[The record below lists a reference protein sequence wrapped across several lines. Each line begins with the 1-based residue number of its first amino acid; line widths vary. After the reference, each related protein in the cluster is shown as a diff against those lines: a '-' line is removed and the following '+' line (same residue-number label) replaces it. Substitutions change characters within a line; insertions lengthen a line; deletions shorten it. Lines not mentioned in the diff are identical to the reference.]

1 MAVLKCTFC
10 GGELEV
16 NADLSV
22 GKCKYCDSIIT
33 IPKELDRKGNL
44 YNRAI
49 FLRQNN
55 EFDKAVS
62 AYEDILKEDNSD
74 AEAHWG
80 LVLSKFGI
88 EYVVDPKT
96 QERIPTCHRTQ
107 TQSILADPD
116 YLAAIEHSDA
126 ETRKVIENEAA
137 RINKIQ
143 ARILEIS
150 RNEKPYD
157 IFICYKETDE
167 SGNRTEDSVL
177 AQDLYYELTKKGYRV
192 FFARK
197 TIELGKEYEPIIFA
211 ALNSAKVMI
220 VLGTK
225 PEHFNAVWVKNEWSR
240 FIHMSKDAHKMIIP
254 AYRGMSP
261 YELPAELSA
270 FQSQDMSKIG
280 FMQDLVDG
288 IERCMHG
295 EVNRKPAPP
304 EPAQAYGTTSLKRLI
319 QNSDT
324 YLKLGNYGAAEEV
337 YTTITRDYPEDY
349 RGWWGLIVCNTRKFS
364 DITIIVSDQIAKQK
378 LSEWFGYVKQLA
390 SPEEFENLE
399 SQYTKYMREV
409 SLFDADKVA
418 DKMADGDMEIVNSKI
433 SGYDSEIQNK
443 QKYIKRLEESIK
455 KSEENWKYKD
465 NLHRSEIKNN
475 ENSIYANEYMRSE
488 KKKGWMLICLGVIA
502 AFAGII
508 IFLLCFS
515 IIKDE
520 IYLLVSA
527 LSITAG
533 YVLCKVG
540 SKKSEGPPIEEI
552 GIKIAVA
559 KTDIQNAKK
568 ALEDDKKNCDR
579 EIAAIRSK
587 ISGVE
592 NEIAALNEKI
602 ARCKSYLKLGK
613 DKIYELWFSK
623 ACEAFGES
631 KPFDSHIQELRNA
644 AFEISAE
651 DAADT
656 ISISCP
662 ACGEEIRESIS
673 VLEVNGYAVCGN
685 CGHTVQLS
693 ESSKEQ

>member
-240 FIHMSKDAHKMIIP
+240 FLHMSKDAHKMIIP

-295 EVNRKPAPP
+295 EVSEKPAPQQ
-304 EPAQAYGTTSLKRLI
+304 PAQAYGTTSLKRLI

-349 RGWWGLIVCNTRKFS
+349 RGWWGLIVCITRNFS
-364 DITIIVSDQIAKQK
+364 NISIYSDTTIDQIKTWK
-378 LSEWFGYVKQLA
+378 LREWFGYVKQLA

-409 SLFDADKVA
+409 FLFEADKAA
-418 DKMADGDMEIVNSKI
+418 DKATNEDMKTVNSKI
-433 SGYDSEIQNK
+433 SGYNGEIQDK
-443 QKYIKRLEESIK
+443 QKYIKRLEESTK

-465 NLHRSEIKNN
+465 NLHRSKIRDN
-475 ENSIYANEYMRSE
+475 ENSLYADENMRS
-488 KKKGWMLICLGVIA
+488 KKKKAVIFGCVAVPVGFITFISFLKFDNELPWMLGVVI
-502 AFAGII
+502 FTFGI
-508 IFLLCFS
+508 
-515 IIKDE
+515 
-520 IYLLVSA
+520 SA
-527 LSITAG
+527 LKWSMDKKTQLSFK
-533 YVLCKVG
+533 VLDDRILK
-540 SKKSEGPPIEEI
+540 
-552 GIKIAVA
+552 A
-559 KTDIQNAKK
+559 KTEIQKATKEKEDCKK
-568 ALEDDKKNCDR
+568 YCDN

-587 ISGVE
+587 IRGAE

-602 ARCKSYLKLGK
+602 ARCKSYLELGK
-613 DKIYELWFSK
+613 DKIYELWFSRK
-623 ACEAFGES
+623 CEALGES
-631 KPFDSHIQELRNA
+631 KPFDSHVQELRNA
-644 AFEISAE
+644 AFETNEE
-651 DAADT
+651 DADNT

-662 ACGEEIRESIS
+662 ACGEEIRERIS
-673 VLEVNGYAVCGN
+673 VLEHRGYAVCGN
-685 CGHTVQLS
+685 CGQTVQLS
-693 ESSKEQ
+693 ASSKEQ

>member
-240 FIHMSKDAHKMIIP
+240 FLHMSKDAHKMIIP

-295 EVNRKPAPP
+295 EVSRKPASP
-304 EPAQAYGTTSLKRLI
+304 EPPQPYGTTSLKRLI

-399 SQYTKYMREV
+399 SQYKKYMREV
-409 SLFDADKVA
+409 FLFEADKAA
-418 DKMADGDMEIVNSKI
+418 DKAADDDMKMVNSTI
-433 SGYDSEIQNK
+433 SRYNSKTQIKQIDIQGLMERIEN
-443 QKYIKRLEESIK
+443 RK
-455 KSEENWKYKD
+455 KGWENID
-465 NLHRSEIKNN
+465 TTIRSRIRNN

-488 KKKGWMLICLGVIA
+488 KKKGWILLCFGVIA
-502 AFAGII
+502 IFTGFILIFSRLGKAGA
-508 IFLLCFS
+508 LLG
-515 IIKDE
+515 
-520 IYLLVSA
+520 LASA
-527 LSITAG
+527 IAGCILG
-533 YVLCKVG
+533 YV
-540 SKKSEGPPIEEI
+540 SDKKRKGPSLEEF
-552 GIKIAVA
+552 GTKITVA
-559 KTDIQNAKK
+559 KTNIQNAEKE
-568 ALEDDKKNCDR
+568 LEDDKKNCDR

-602 ARCKSYLKLGK
+602 ARCKSYLELGK

-623 ACEAFGES
+623 ECEAFGES
-631 KPFDSHIQELRNA
+631 KPFDSHIQELRDA

>member
-1 MAVLKCTFC
+1 MATLKCTFC
-10 GGELEV
+10 GGDFEV
-16 NADLSV
+16 NADSSV

-295 EVNRKPAPP
+295 EVSRKPASP
-304 EPAQAYGTTSLKRLI
+304 EPPQPYGTTSLKRLI

-337 YTTITRDYPEDY
+337 YTTITREYPEDY
-349 RGWWGLIVCNTRKFS
+349 RGWWGLIVCDTRKFS
-364 DITIIVSDQIAKQK
+364 DITIIASDQIAKQK

-399 SQYTKYMREV
+399 SQYTKYMREI
-409 SLFDADKVA
+409 SLFEADKAA
-418 DKMADGDMEIVNSKI
+418 DKMADGDMEMVNSKI

-475 ENSIYANEYMRSE
+475 ENSIYANEHMRSE
-488 KKKGWMLICLGVIA
+488 KKKGWILISLGVIA
-502 AFAGII
+502 GFIFII
-508 IFLLCFS
+508 LFFSSIGKIGWQLFVLLL
-515 IIKDE
+515 IAIPVL
-520 IYLLVSA
+520 IY
-527 LSITAG
+527 
-533 YVLCKVG
+533 VG

-602 ARCKSYLKLGK
+602 ACCKNYLELGK

-623 ACEAFGES
+623 ECEAFGES
-631 KPFDSHIQELRNA
+631 KPFDSHIQELRDA
-644 AFEISAE
+644 AFETSE
-651 DAADT
+651 EAADGDDT
-656 ISISCP
+656 ISINCP

-673 VLEVNGYAVCGN
+673 VLESKGYAVCGN
-685 CGHTVQLS
+685 CGHTAKVS
-693 ESSKEQ
+693 VRKIAPVD

>member
-22 GKCKYCDSIIT
+22 GKCQYCDSIIT
-33 IPKELDRKGNL
+33 IPKEIDRKGNL

-116 YLAAIEHSDA
+116 YLAAIKHSDA
-126 ETRKVIENEAA
+126 ETRKVIENEAE

-295 EVNRKPAPP
+295 EVSGKPAPQ

-324 YLKLGNYGAAEEV
+324 YLKLGNYSAAEEV
-337 YTTITRDYPEDY
+337 YTTITREYPEDY
-349 RGWWGLIVCNTRKFS
+349 RGWWGLIVCITRNFS
-364 DITIIVSDQIAKQK
+364 NLTIDRTEKWK
-378 LSEWFGYVKQLA
+378 LREWFGYVEQLA
-390 SPEEFENLE
+390 SPEEFETLE
-399 SQYTKYMREV
+399 KTITKYRGGV
-409 SLFDADKVA
+409 SLFEAGKAADKAA
-418 DKMADGDMEIVNSKI
+418 DEDMEAVNSKI
-433 SGYDSEIQNK
+433 NGYNGKIQNK
-443 QKYIKRLEESIK
+443 QKDIKKLEESIEK
-455 KSEENWKYKD
+455 RENEWKYND
-465 NLHRSEIKNN
+465 DLHRSKIRDN
-475 ENSIYANEYMRSE
+475 ENKIRENEYMRSE
-488 KKKGWMLICLGVIA
+488 KKKDWMIACLSGILFVSGLILIRLKLFLLGVALSLVGPILFWIRAKIREKAPESSFEEIA
-502 AFAGII
+502 A
-508 IFLLCFS
+508 
-515 IIKDE
+515 
-520 IYLLVSA
+520 
-527 LSITAG
+527 
-533 YVLCKVG
+533 
-540 SKKSEGPPIEEI
+540 
-552 GIKIAVA
+552 KIALG
-559 KTDIQNAKK
+559 K
-568 ALEDDKKNCDR
+568 AEIKNEQKEIEDDKRKCDG

-602 ARCKSYLKLGK
+602 ACCKNYLELGK

-623 ACEAFGES
+623 ECEAFGES
-631 KPFDSHIQELRNA
+631 KPFDSHIQELRDA
-644 AFEISAE
+644 AFETSE
-651 DAADT
+651 EGDDDT

-673 VLEVNGYAVCGN
+673 VLESKGYAVCGN
-685 CGHTVQLS
+685 CGHTAQVS
-693 ESSKEQ
+693 VRKIAPVD